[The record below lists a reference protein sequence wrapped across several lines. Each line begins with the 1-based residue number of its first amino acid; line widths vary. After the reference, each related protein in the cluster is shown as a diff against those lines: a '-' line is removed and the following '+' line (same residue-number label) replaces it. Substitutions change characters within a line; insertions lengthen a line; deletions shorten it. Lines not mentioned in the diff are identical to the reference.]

1 MPPLITRWLILQQA
15 HGQHCMHNT
24 SHILYPYG
32 FTFYFTPQRGSFSP
46 FLRSTA
52 SLSVIMEYLALR
64 GGPRVFIRDCTCPI
78 LLGVYTAY
86 ALCDTG
92 LSPSLVQDSI
102 ASHQS
107 MCA

>member
-15 HGQHCMHNT
+15 HGQHCMYNT

-64 GGPRVFIRDCTCPI
+64 GGPRVFIRGFTCPI

-107 MCA
+107 IYT